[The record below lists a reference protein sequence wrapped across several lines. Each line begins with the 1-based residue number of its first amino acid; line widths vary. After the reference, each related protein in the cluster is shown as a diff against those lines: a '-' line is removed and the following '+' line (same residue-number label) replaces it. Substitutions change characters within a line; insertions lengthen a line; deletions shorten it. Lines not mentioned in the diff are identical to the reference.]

1 MKDYEELLGLLPLAV
16 WAALSPRCSRTH
28 TTQHTLHR
36 LP

>member
-16 WAALSPRCSRTH
+16 WAALSPRSLTH